1 MLEFF
6 ILFLVQLI
14 QFTINVSD
22 SNGLPDTLDKTHP
35 GGSPSVART
44 RALLYLTIVR
54 HQHAIS
60 LLAVCEHRTH
70 RTSVAPFGLLYYT
83 ANVTEPS
90 LVSSLQ
96 AVSIEIVAKRRRLKR
111 TIGTEKSRFK

>member
-1 MLEFF
+1 M
-6 ILFLVQLI
+6 II
-14 QFTINVSD
+14 FTTNFKV
-22 SNGLPDTLDKTHP
+22 SNGLPDALYKTHP
-35 GGSPSVART
+35 RCCPSVAGV
-44 RALLYLTIVR
+44 RALLHLTIVR

-90 LVSSLQ
+90 LVSSLH
-96 AVSIEIVAKRRRLKR
+96 ANSSNKLRYLERERLKR
-111 TIGTEKSRFK
+111 TIGTRKPKFELPEIAK